1 MDEAIRVEDSGAV
14 RTITLNRPAK
24 KNAITL
30 AMYAALNAA
39 LTEAATD
46 DRTSVVL
53 LGAVGDA
60 FSAGNDIGDFLR
72 ASTGGSAESS
82 SARSSGTFLQTIA
95 SFPKPMVAAV
105 NGLAIGI
112 GATMLLHCDLV
123 IASSAATF
131 QFPFTSLAL
140 VPEAGSSVLL
150 AARVG
155 LQRATEWLLLGERI
169 DAETALHAGFV
180 NAVVPPEALASAAAT
195 RVQALTRLPLGA
207 LRETKRLIR
216 EPLRAAVADAMA
228 RELQAFASR
237 LTSPEAAAAFSGFL
251 ARGK

>member
-72 ASTGGSAESS
+72 ASTDGLADNP
-82 SARSSGTFLQTIA
+82 SARSSGTFLKTIA

-112 GATMLLHCDLV
+112 GATMLFALRSGD
-123 IASSAATF
+123 ASSARRF
-131 QFPFTSLAL
+131 
-140 VPEAGSSVLL
+140 SSRSRAQRSYPRRVQRSVGGARRASTRYGVA
-150 AARVG
+150 AAR
-155 LQRATEWLLLGERI
+155 R
-169 DAETALHAGFV
+169 V
-180 NAVVPPEALASAAAT
+180 N
-195 RVQALTRLPLGA
+195 
-207 LRETKRLIR
+207 
-216 EPLRAAVADAMA
+216 
-228 RELQAFASR
+228 
-237 LTSPEAAAAFSGFL
+237 
-251 ARGK
+251 